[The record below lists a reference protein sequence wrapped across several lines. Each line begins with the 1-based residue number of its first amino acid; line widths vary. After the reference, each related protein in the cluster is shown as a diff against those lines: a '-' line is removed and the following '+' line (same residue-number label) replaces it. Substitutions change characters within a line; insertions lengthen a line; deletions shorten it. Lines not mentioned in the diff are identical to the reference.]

1 MHYAWSYSNNALS
14 KLEQYIASEN
24 LSMKAGNSQ
33 YTYVCVKILKIRIV
47 IWSRH
52 LFENFERCIDN
63 TSLYILIISGHP
75 FFFFYHPLEERV
87 RGKIGQ
93 STIAQYIITMNSK
106 LSLAY
111 TISSFSLS
119 YIKKKYIYKSSS
131 LRETILSTISPFL
144 YHSSF
149 L

>member
-75 FFFFYHPLEERV
+75 FFFFLPSFRRESERQNWSIYYCSIYNYNEF
-87 RGKIGQ
+87 KTKPCLYNIFFL
-93 STIAQYIITMNSK
+93 TI
-106 LSLAY
+106 LH
-111 TISSFSLS
+111 
-119 YIKKKYIYKSSS
+119 KKKIH
-131 LRETILSTISPFL
+131 I
-144 YHSSF
+144 
-149 L
+149 